1 MSSQGWGKTLGRR
14 QANEAPLP
22 ESRPLFGAENHFS
35 CGRMSQKRRMSMLVL
50 GRPHDDSKG
59 QSSSMDTEESRRF
72 DTALFATLDALEQ
85 KKVDYAVIGGVA
97 ASSLGRPRPTQ
108 DIDIFVRP
116 EDADA
121 VLEILKASGFETH
134 RFNPNW
140 IFKAYKE
147 NVLIDIIFQSEGG
160 FYFDEDIRRHTNLI
174 QYHGRQ
180 VRVISPEDFILI
192 KCAVHSE
199 EGHHHWHD
207 ALSVLSQAKIDWEYL
222 VERSRKAPRRL
233 LALLLY
239 AQSSDIWIPN
249 GPIERIFTTV
259 FERDSHGG
267 SREHRSTNREAAPS
281 PAQPAKRPQVRSTA
295 GDTYMAAKIREAL
308 VKSEKI
314 GGLGIDVLLQE
325 KNILVKGQ
333 IQSEEQ
339 HRSILELIQQMAPG
353 YQIEDQLQVAEWK
366 APHNVEALQ

>member
-1 MSSQGWGKTLGRR
+1 
-14 QANEAPLP
+14 
-22 ESRPLFGAENHFS
+22 
-35 CGRMSQKRRMSMLVL
+35 MLVL

-59 QSSSMDTEESRRF
+59 QSSSMDTEEARRF
-72 DTALFATLDALEQ
+72 DMALFATLDALEE
-85 KKVDYAVIGGVA
+85 KKVDYAVIGGIA

-121 VLEILKASGFETH
+121 ILEVLKQYGFETN

-160 FYFDEDIRRHTNLI
+160 FYFDEDAKKHTSFI

-207 ALSVLSQAKIDWEYL
+207 ALSVLSHAKIDWDYL
-222 VERSRKAPRRL
+222 VYRSRKAPRRL

-239 AQSSDIWIPN
+239 AQSCDIWIPN
-249 GPIERIFTTV
+249 GPIQRIYETV
-259 FERDSHGG
+259 FETHSPHSGTDYRAHSNKPYRPG
-267 SREHRSTNREAAPS
+267 HRPH
-281 PAQPAKRPQVRSTA
+281 VRTET

-308 VKSEKI
+308 VRSEKI
-314 GGLGIDVLLQE
+314 GGLGIDVLLQD
-325 KNILVKGQ
+325 KNILVKGP
-333 IQSEEQ
+333 IQSQEQ
-339 HRSILELIQQMAPG
+339 HKSIVELIQQMAPE
-353 YQIEDQLQVAEWK
+353 YTIEDQLQVAEWK
-366 APHNVEALQ
+366 APKDVEALQ